1 MQDRIVRFLQNAK
14 RNTYAA
20 KGPQVS
26 PSRPCSHDFNFREN
40 DLLYIDTYLGGES
53 FAGEEAVW
61 LEGSPIWS
69 MNYCGRVL
77 DLRFDGDFLKRAL
90 LQVPADC
97 PYRGPQEYREGETL
111 YRCAVS
117 GVPEWFQGH
126 EEILIGQDCIYEC
139 YFHGGEI
146 G

>member
-26 PSRPCSHDFNFREN
+26 PSRPFSHDFHYREN

-97 PYRGPQEYREGETL
+97 PYRGPQEYREGEPL